1 MWRRSYEKDSAVPSD
16 RLHKKK
22 SEIVETDLLAA
33 ADPISKGI
41 PAKIRMMIRL
51 ILFCIISKSADI
63 DINFSCM
70 L

>member
-1 MWRRSYEKDSAVPSD
+1 MWIPEMRRSSTMWRRSY
-16 RLHKKK
+16 KKK